1 MSEGQPWGRS
11 AELRTE
17 VGLSG
22 GQGRVMCM
30 EGAGGS
36 RGPDAGSG
44 VVSGAVG
51 CLASVVTGGGCPA
64 GGIRALSLT
73 LWPLPWRSGAL
84 NRLLVWRRSLC
95 FVLLVQ
101 IFPDIK
107 LP

>member
-1 MSEGQPWGRS
+1 MVES
-11 AELRTE
+11 ALGEKCRTQDRGGC
-17 VGLSG
+17 VQWA
-22 GQGRVMCM
+22 GQGDVHGRCD
-30 EGAGGS
+30 GS

-51 CLASVVTGGGCPA
+51 CLASVVTGRGCPA

-73 LWPLPWRSGAL
+73 LWPLPWRSGVL

-101 IFPDIK
+101 IFSDIK